1 MEGRIFN
8 IQRFSIQDGP
18 GIRTNVFF
26 KGCSLRCAWCHNPEG
41 LSPRAEL
48 SFLAEKCIQCRACQR
63 VCPQGAHQ
71 LDGETHRIVREQC
84 TACGSCAEIC
94 PNGAL
99 EILGKSWTVDAVVR
113 AVLRDKPFYLDGGG
127 ATLTGGEPLLQS
139 EFATAV
145 AQALTEEGISV
156 CLETSGF
163 APVSAVESIAPYLDY
178 ALFDIKETDEER
190 HRQFTGVGMA
200 EIHANLRRLND
211 LGVKIILRCPIIP
224 GVNARPEHYEAIA
237 ALACSLEQVQAVHLE
252 PYHPLGI
259 GKAQRVG
266 REMAYQETDFLE
278 AKTLEQPAAFLLET
292 TGKQVTIL

>member
-1 MEGRIFN
+1 MKGRIFN

-26 KGCSLRCAWCHNPEG
+26 KGCPLRCDWCHNPEG

-48 SFLAEKCIQCRACQR
+48 SFLAEKCIQCSACQQ
-63 VCPQGAHQ
+63 VCPQGVHH
-71 LDGETHRIVREQC
+71 LDGETHRIARDQC
-84 TACGSCAEIC
+84 TACGRCTEIC

-99 EILGKSWTVDAVVR
+99 EILGKSWTVDQVVR

-145 AQALTEEGISV
+145 AQALAEQSISV

-163 APVSAVESIAPYLDY
+163 APVSAVESIAPYLDF
-178 ALFDIKETDEER
+178 ALFDIKETDEKR

-200 EIHANLRRLND
+200 GIQANLRRLND

-224 GVNARPEHYEAIA
+224 GVNDRSSHYEAIA
-237 ALACSLEQVQAVHLE
+237 ALACSLKHVQAIHLE

-259 GKAQRVG
+259 GKTKRVG
-266 REMAYQETDFLE
+266 REMTYQETEFLE
-278 AKTLEQPAAFLLET
+278 AKTLEQPTAFLLKT
-292 TGKQVTIL
+292 TGKPVIIL